1 MNRKIKKFIYR
12 YNGDPRMDERVLDLQ
27 GSMPFHRVGEI
38 LFRNGKYWRVTIINE
53 DLIMG
58 DQRSIPVYKV
68 FLTEWT

>member
-1 MNRKIKKFIYR
+1 
-12 YNGDPRMDERVLDLQ
+12 MDERVLDLQ